1 MIMNKLD
8 RYKILIRQLINLGI
22 VSSQKELG
30 KKMGYNNP
38 SAFSQVINGKAKE
51 PKLFIQKLKHVFPN
65 LNIDWLENGEG
76 EMTIDD
82 STTTNNI
89 NINRDSHGSMTVNGG
104 ISGGSI
110 QQGGNLSEI
119 VEKLINELAEQRRE
133 LAEQRRAS
141 SRQQEL
147 INTLI
152 EKLITDKKT

>member
-76 EMTIDD
+76 EMIIDD
-82 STTTNNI
+82 STTNTI
-89 NINRDSHGSMTVNGG
+89 NINRDSVKVGG
-104 ISGGSI
+104 NVSGSI

-141 SRQQEL
+141 NRQQEL

>member
-1 MIMNKLD
+1 MNKLD

-38 SAFSQVINGKAKE
+38 SAFSQVINGKARE
-51 PKLFIQKLKHVFPN
+51 PKLFMQKLKNVFPN

-76 EMTIDD
+76 EMTIDN
-82 STTTNNI
+82 STTNTI

-110 QQGGNLSEI
+110 QQGGNLSEV
-119 VEKLINELAEQRRE
+119 VEKLVNE

-141 SRQQEL
+141 NKQQEL

>member
-1 MIMNKLD
+1 MNKLD

-38 SAFSQVINGKAKE
+38 SAFSQVINGKARE
-51 PKLFIQKLKHVFPN
+51 PKLFMQKLKNVFPN

-76 EMTIDD
+76 EMMAN
-82 STTTNNI
+82 SNATTI
-89 NINRDSHGSMTVNGG
+89 NIGRDSIKVGRDANGT
-104 ISGGSI
+104 SI
-110 QQGGNLSEI
+110 QQGGSLSEV
-119 VEKLINELAEQRRE
+119 VEKLVNE

-141 SRQQEL
+141 NRQQEL

>member
-38 SAFSQVINGKAKE
+38 SAFSQVINGKARE
-51 PKLFIQKLKHVFPN
+51 PKLFMQKLKNVFPN

-76 EMTIDD
+76 EMMAN
-82 STTTNNI
+82 SNATTI
-89 NINRDSHGSMTVNGG
+89 NIGRDSIKVGRDANGT
-104 ISGGSI
+104 SI
-110 QQGGNLSEI
+110 QQGGSLSEV
-119 VEKLINELAEQRRE
+119 VEKLVNE

-141 SRQQEL
+141 NRQQEL

>member
-51 PKLFIQKLKHVFPN
+51 PKLFMQKLKHVFPN

-76 EMTIDD
+76 EMIIDD
-82 STTTNNI
+82 STTNTI
-89 NINRDSHGSMTVNGG
+89 NINRDSVKVDGNV
-104 ISGGSI
+104 SGGI

-119 VEKLINELAEQRRE
+119 VEKLINELAEQRR
-133 LAEQRRAS
+133 AS
-141 SRQQEL
+141 NRQQEL

>member
-1 MIMNKLD
+1 MNSIMIMNKLD

-76 EMTIDD
+76 EMIIDD
-82 STTTNNI
+82 STTNTI
-89 NINRDSHGSMTVNGG
+89 NINRDSVKVGG
-104 ISGGSI
+104 NVSGSI

-141 SRQQEL
+141 NKQQEL

>member
-1 MIMNKLD
+1 MNSIMIMNKLD

-51 PKLFIQKLKHVFPN
+51 PKLFMQKLKHVFPN

-76 EMTIDD
+76 EMIIDD
-82 STTTNNI
+82 STTNTI
-89 NINRDSHGSMTVNGG
+89 NINRDSVKVGG
-104 ISGGSI
+104 NVSGSI

-141 SRQQEL
+141 NRQQEL